1 MKQNLYAVAVMSPRA
16 GNLINQMV
24 GYRGATSMAEA
35 KGMAL
40 ECQTQSIPDA
50 TGHHGA
56 ALEIPV
62 SEIRKIIAQ
71 HEEATRTHKCSDQT
85 VTFKTDQA
93 TRDAVFEKVVAFFL
107 EQESFSGEAL
117 QQNDDPQIAA
127 PGLLGE
133 IADQLMGLSS
143 LTENDL

>member
-1 MKQNLYAVAVMSPRA
+1 
-16 GNLINQMV
+16 
-24 GYRGATSMAEA
+24 
-35 KGMAL
+35 
-40 ECQTQSIPDA
+40 
-50 TGHHGA
+50 
-56 ALEIPV
+56 
-62 SEIRKIIAQ
+62 
-71 HEEATRTHKCSDQT
+71 
-85 VTFKTDQA
+85 
-93 TRDAVFEKVVAFFL
+93 L